1 MRSRER
7 GTSGLCDST
16 QGVFGTTSL
25 AAAPR
30 LEISK
35 QFAVIQ
41 LVAAAFAVTISFLAS
56 VGPVIGAWAPLFTGI
71 FISGGWFHRE
81 LDNDL
86 GWPSAF
92 LFLYAVAMPAALSR
106 SLWFV
111 GLFTY
116 VAAVFARKAFGGGEK
131 TSVRSSTSS
140 KIFFS
145 VLALYGLILLIATFP
160 SILLD
165 PILSIPIIPFAMAGW
180 FFPEVSKVVGSG
192 PGRSQTSGL
201 VTYIAIMSSALAF
214 AIFLGASATPV
225 FLAWVLALTLLLL
238 LRTNFPA
245 TGKSN

>member
-71 FISGGWFHRE
+71 FI
-81 LDNDL
+81 
-86 GWPSAF
+86 
-92 LFLYAVAMPAALSR
+92 SR